1 MNPIF
6 REMLRYVMIGLGFGV
21 IWAAI
26 QFSNGQVRDPVALV
40 GPLVMF
46 VIFGFLMWLLR
57 RLVVWIRSR

>member
-26 QFSNGQVRDPVALV
+26 QFSNGQVRDPVALI